1 LSFFISKKDK
11 KTFNSFDMQINLKFL
26 VLVVWTSVLSINAYG
41 QEENYFKISGQYRVR
56 AELRH
61 GYRTLATDS
70 SEIAF
75 FTGQRARLMLDYKND
90 KIAFYASIQDSRTWG
105 DEEQKKDNAG
115 LQVNQ
120 LWAEIGLR
128 NNLSLRLGRQELAY
142 DDHRLL
148 GNLDWGNLTISHDA
162 LLLKYSNEQSK
173 FKWHIGGAFNQSGEP
188 VFGTSYTLKN
198 YKALGFTWAKKE
210 FGKGHSLA
218 GIFIVNGMNATVAA
232 SPKMKATYTVG
243 PLYNY
248 NSGGW
253 KGVLGAY
260 FQGGKTENN
269 LAQSAF
275 MANVY
280 AEKKIKKIALG
291 LGADYLSGNSDGTK
305 ATENHTFSTLY
316 ATNHKFYGYMD
327 YFLAIPTDT
336 KQGGLLDL
344 YLRADCAL
352 SKTISTTLD
361 VHHFS
366 LANDY
371 NLGTEFKKTLGTEAD
386 LLLDYKPSPLIHLQC
401 GYAYLFA
408 TENMEHLKDGN
419 ANETNTWAYI
429 MLKVSPT
436 LFTHEFKK

>member
-1 LSFFISKKDK
+1 M
-11 KTFNSFDMQINLKFL
+11 NSI
-26 VLVVWTSVLSINAYG
+26 
-41 QEENYFKISGQYRVR
+41 
-56 AELRH
+56 
-61 GYRTLATDS
+61 
-70 SEIAF
+70 
-75 FTGQRARLMLDYKND
+75 
-90 KIAFYASIQDSRTWG
+90 
-105 DEEQKKDNAG
+105 
-115 LQVNQ
+115 
-120 LWAEIGLR
+120 
-128 NNLSLRLGRQELAY
+128 
-142 DDHRLL
+142 
-148 GNLDWGNLTISHDA
+148 
-162 LLLKYSNEQSK
+162 
-173 FKWHIGGAFNQSGEP
+173 
-188 VFGTSYTLKN
+188 
-198 YKALGFTWAKKE
+198 
-210 FGKGHSLA
+210 
-218 GIFIVNGMNATVAA
+218 VAA
-232 SPKMKATYTVG
+232 SPKMKATYTLG

-275 MANVY
+275 MVNVY